1 MLFPTH
7 AVIGLTISLILGFG
21 YIPLL
26 IGSVIPDLV
35 DKPLGMM
42 DVTSRYQT
50 VLHSGATVLIF
61 LIVGFVDYVYNG
73 RMIVLLFSI
82 GWLIH
87 IFSDMTNMVV
97 NSRPNHVKFVLWPFS
112 YHSDP
117 LRLPPGKFYEHY
129 KWTRSFYVEIIIWV
143 IFIALASSKFYSW
156 FV

>member
-61 LIVGFVDYVYNG
+61 LIIELLG
-73 RMIVLLFSI
+73 IVED
-82 GWLIH
+82 G
-87 IFSDMTNMVV
+87 TNSTYSKKEMRFMLKVFI
-97 NSRPNHVKFVLWPFS
+97 KKM
-112 YHSDP
+112 D
-117 LRLPPGKFYEHY
+117 LR
-129 KWTRSFYVEIIIWV
+129 T
-143 IFIALASSKFYSW
+143 
-156 FV
+156 